1 MNSELIAEA
10 MFAENQRAYRSSRW
24 QREWRR
30 LTAAG
35 TYDAPT
41 AALPAARAEDP
52 VRQCPAPEA
61 RIAAGR

>member
-1 MNSELIAEA
+1 MISELMAEA
-10 MFAENQRAYRSSRW
+10 TLVEHERAYRSSRW

-52 VRQCPAPEA
+52 ARQCPAPET
-61 RIAAGR
+61 RMAAGR